1 MIFLKPSRAKIILG
15 IILFLV
21 FVFLGTFHVQ
31 ICKLPPCEALPVY
44 STIISF
50 VTLWP
55 MFMMIAVPPPSS
67 QLLQILFMLLV
78 PFYYYVISCLWFYKK
93 DSWKI
98 KNYLLLLLAFLV
110 IIFSIYTVLSRKS
123 IYLGPQFGGITNN
136 KNRAEIKEEVINY
149 AIEHHGEHVAFV
161 EIVQRKG
168 LKIYE
173 DGKPKALILFSKGA
187 KENEIIYAEY
197 ASDEF
202 RSRSISDEEYE
213 KLSKINNL
221 IIESEIDA
229 KKEDSTSSFIFDILG
244 KRFSGHQ
251 YNYETIGYVYDYIFE
266 YVFEDNDDYVQ
277 KIGGF
282 PTDYSVYV
290 DNKNNILFSKI
301 TGFLYID

>member
-15 IILFLV
+15 IILSLV
-21 FVFLGTFHVQ
+21 FIFLGTFHVQ

-50 VTLWP
+50 ITLWP
-55 MFMMIAVPPPSS
+55 MFMMIAVPAPLS
-67 QLLQILFMLLV
+67 QLLEILFMLLV
-78 PFYYYVISCLWFYKK
+78 PFYYYIISCLWFYKK

-98 KNYLLLLLAFLV
+98 KNYVLLLLAFLV
-110 IIFSIYTVLSRKS
+110 IIFSIYNVFSEKGNVHF
-123 IYLGPQFGGITNN
+123 GPQFGDTINA
-136 KNRAEIKEEVINY
+136 KNSAEIKAEVINY

-173 DGKPKALILFSKGA
+173 DRKLKALILFSKGA

-197 ASDEF
+197 ASDES
-202 RSRSISDEEYE
+202 RSRSISDEQYNQ
-213 KLSKINNL
+213 LSKINKL

-251 YNYETIGYVYDYIFE
+251 YKYEPFGYVHDYMFE
-266 YVFEDNDDYVQ
+266 YVGPSRLG
-277 KIGGF
+277 IGGF
-282 PTDYSVYV
+282 PSNYSVYV

-301 TGFLYID
+301 TGFLFID